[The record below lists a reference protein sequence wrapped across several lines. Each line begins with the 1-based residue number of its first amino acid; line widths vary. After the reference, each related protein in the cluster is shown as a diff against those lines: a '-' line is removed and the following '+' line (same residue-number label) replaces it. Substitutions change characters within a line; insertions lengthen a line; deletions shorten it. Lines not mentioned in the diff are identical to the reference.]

1 MIIRWNQK
9 FFTFRYLPMEQQ
21 KAVSLFFQGGNV
33 GYRRSVFA
41 EVGKFDNKMR
51 ACEDV
56 DMGIR
61 FSQHG
66 SLFSC
71 PGTRVQHTAN
81 FTFKK
86 IVQQWWLTACYQVML
101 MRKISNGGIE
111 IFASTGALDPE
122 ATDHQCWVER
132 PCPVTIILFLSSLLS
147 MNLGVLL
154 LIGASLMGW
163 VAIFYVGLLMTVVSA
178 LFYFVPDFRRN
189 DLSLMRRLRFC
200 FIRFIINQ
208 MLFWVSFVQGLRLR
222 MIYVSHVYSAV

>member
-9 FFTFRYLPMEQQ
+9 YFTFRYLPMEQQ

-33 GYRRSVFA
+33 GYRRSVFS
-41 EVGKFDNKMR
+41 EVGDFDIKMR

-61 FSQHG
+61 FSERG
-66 SLFSC
+66 SLFSY
-71 PGTRVQHTAN
+71 PSAQVRHTAN

-86 IVQQWWLTACYQVML
+86 IIQQWWLTACYQVIL
-101 MRKISNGGIE
+101 MRKISKGGIE
-111 IFASTGALDPE
+111 IFSSTGARDPE
-122 ATDHQCWVER
+122 ATDHQCWVAR
-132 PCPVTIILFLSSLLS
+132 PCPVTIIIFLSSLLS
-147 MNLGVLL
+147 MNIGILL
-154 LIGASLMGW
+154 MIGASLMGW
-163 VAIFYVGLLMTVVSA
+163 VPIFYIGLLSTAVSA
-178 LFYFVPDFRRN
+178 TIYLVPDFRRK

-208 MLFWVSFVQGLRLR
+208 MLLWISFVQGLRLR